1 MSWRHH
7 RLTIFHGTLR
17 VDITTQAAGPLFS
30 SGWHF
35 YRFLKTCQ
43 EWNFFQLG
51 MTVSVFHFSSV
62 FHDTCFLSFI
72 RSTCSTYGCDDSIF
86 FSLYAMEKCLFCQ
99 TVNHVEW
106 YGILMFYWIFVC
118 PLAHT
123 QIYICEL
130 GCYWFTYWLA
140 TYSAPNRHMII
151 LQLLLNSTHF
161 HSRRSGSYQANLVF
175 SIDVP
180 KKRLVYSVKS
190 FWLGLLQN
198 LCQARLRSMCR
209 NFTNWLDP

>member
-30 SGWHF
+30 SGSHF

-106 YGILMFYWIFVC
+106 YGILMLNLCMSIGTHTDIHMWIGLLLVYL
-118 PLAHT
+118 LACHLFST
-123 QIYICEL
+123 KPSYD
-130 GCYWFTYWLA
+130 
-140 TYSAPNRHMII
+140 YSAASFKFN
-151 LQLLLNSTHF
+151 THSF
-161 HSRRSGSYQANLVF
+161 
-175 SIDVP
+175 
-180 KKRLVYSVKS
+180 KKV
-190 FWLGLLQN
+190 W
-198 LCQARLRSMCR
+198 
-209 NFTNWLDP
+209 